1 MDYFIIFIFGF
12 VTGFMLLRAIV
23 QYRVKQFKDIL
34 ESVIEKNMPQ
44 EVGIV
49 FSKEGNL
56 IQVHNSAT
64 QEFLA
69 QGETRE
75 EIVKLLE
82 DRYPNISFR
91 ANSKNMS
98 EVFGDA
104 IEK

>member
-1 MDYFIIFIFGF
+1 MDYLIIFIFGF

-49 FSKEGNL
+49 FSKQGDL
-56 IQVHNSAT
+56 IQVHNSVT

-69 QGETRE
+69 QGTTKE

-82 DRYPNISFR
+82 ERYPNIAFK
-91 ANSKNMS
+91 ANSKNM
-98 EVFGDA
+98 EEMGL
-104 IEK
+104 K